1 MTERPIRVVRA
12 RTNNLKNV
20 TLDIPTHQIVA
31 FTGVSGSGKSSL
43 LFDTIAAE
51 SQRQLAETYS
61 TFVRNRLPHFGQPDV
76 DRIENVPASIVID
89 QRRLGGNA
97 RSTVGTVTEIYAL
110 LRLLFSRI
118 GKPHIG
124 ESSLFSFNNPHGMCP
139 QCQGLG
145 TVRTIDENA
154 LFDRTRSLDDGAIRF
169 PGFEPSS
176 WRWKRYAL
184 SGFFDTTKPLERY
197 TDEQWQRLTIE
208 EGTPVTAP
216 KPGWPKTTTYE
227 GVLPRLRRSFLE
239 REDSE
244 LSTVEREALA
254 RVTKSGPCPACK
266 GGRLNPTVLAC
277 RIGEHNIADCAAMEA
292 SDLLDFVSGIG
303 EPEMQPVLS
312 SMTEKLASMIDIGLD
327 YLSLDRGTSGLSGG
341 ESQRI
346 KMVRHLGSS
355 LAGIAYIF
363 DEPSVG
369 LHARDVKHLG
379 ELLIRLRDKGN
390 SVLLVEHDPDL
401 ICIADQVIDMGPQ
414 AGQSG
419 GEVVYQGTVAGLRD
433 AETATGRGFRK
444 QHRINMTPR
453 TPSGWINIRHQS
465 MFNVQDLSTDIPL
478 GAITVVAGVA
488 GSGKSTLTNRILPA
502 LRPDV
507 VVIDQTELRG
517 SSRSTPAS
525 YLGAL
530 GEIRRVFARQSG
542 KPVGLFSNNAA
553 GACPT
558 CKGRGVVRTD
568 LAFLDT
574 VESVCDV
581 CGGSGYNAEARA
593 IRVKG
598 YPIDQVMRM
607 HAPDIRRLFDGNP
620 EIRETMARMEQ
631 VGLGY
636 LQIGQRLSTLSG
648 GERQRLKLAKEL
660 GLSGQIYVFDE
671 PTSGLHTQ
679 DIERLIQLFGTL
691 VEQGI
696 TLIIVEHNLDMIAA
710 ADHVI
715 EMGPGAGKYGGHII
729 YQGGPAGLQTEP
741 KSVIGPFLCAYL
753 KNQPSHSVC
762 LA

>member
-1 MTERPIRVVRA
+1 MTERPIRVMRA

-216 KPGWPKTTTYE
+216 KPGWPKTTRYE

-379 ELLIRLRDKGN
+379 ELLIRLRDRGN

-607 HAPDIRRLFDGNP
+607 RAPDVRRLFDGDS

>member
-1 MTERPIRVVRA
+1 
-12 RTNNLKNV
+12 
-20 TLDIPTHQIVA
+20 
-31 FTGVSGSGKSSL
+31 
-43 LFDTIAAE
+43 
-51 SQRQLAETYS
+51 
-61 TFVRNRLPHFGQPDV
+61 
-76 DRIENVPASIVID
+76 
-89 QRRLGGNA
+89 
-97 RSTVGTVTEIYAL
+97 
-110 LRLLFSRI
+110 
-118 GKPHIG
+118 
-124 ESSLFSFNNPHGMCP
+124 
-139 QCQGLG
+139 
-145 TVRTIDENA
+145 
-154 LFDRTRSLDDGAIRF
+154 
-169 PGFEPSS
+169 
-176 WRWKRYAL
+176 
-184 SGFFDTTKPLERY
+184 
-197 TDEQWQRLTIE
+197 
-208 EGTPVTAP
+208 
-216 KPGWPKTTTYE
+216 
-227 GVLPRLRRSFLE
+227 
-239 REDSE
+239 
-244 LSTVEREALA
+244 
-254 RVTKSGPCPACK
+254 
-266 GGRLNPTVLAC
+266 
-277 RIGEHNIADCAAMEA
+277 
-292 SDLLDFVSGIG
+292 
-303 EPEMQPVLS
+303 
-312 SMTEKLASMIDIGLD
+312 MTEKLASMIDIGLD

-419 GEVVYQGTVAGLRD
+419 GEVVYQGTAAGLRD

-488 GSGKSTLTNRILPA
+488 GSGKSTLTNRILPT

-525 YLGAL
+525 YLDAL
-530 GEIRRVFARQSG
+530 SEIRRVFAGQSG
-542 KPVGLFSNNAA
+542 KPAGLFSNNAA

-574 VESVCDV
+574 VESVCEV

-607 HAPDIRRLFDGNP
+607 RAPDVRRLFDGNP

-648 GERQRLKLAKEL
+648 G
-660 GLSGQIYVFDE
+660 G
-671 PTSGLHTQ
+671 
-679 DIERLIQLFGTL
+679 
-691 VEQGI
+691 
-696 TLIIVEHNLDMIAA
+696 AA
-710 ADHVI
+710 AA
-715 EMGPGAGKYGGHII
+715 EAGKGTRPQWPDIR
-729 YQGGPAGLQTEP
+729 
-741 KSVIGPFLCAYL
+741 V
-753 KNQPSHSVC
+753 
-762 LA
+762 